1 MRAVNLCAAG
11 EWHSKNG
18 QLSWPLHCR
27 SWPPW
32 IGLLWRTC
40 DSLSFY
46 WFLVWSWLILECVTH
61 LRHANERANA
71 FVSNIS
77 HTHTHGI
84 CDRAVCFPEMSR
96 SVCVYLCVCVCATV
110 ILRCTCARIRS
121 NHLTRLKF
129 KISLE
134 RSFAHRSGAVRSF
147 VRSLT
152 VTALPPHM
160 VDDTKSQG
168 KRRHITYKDSAH
180 TQTKNSRT
188 TMRNGAGAK
197 PLANR
202 PFRPHSQLLRNV
214 ICFARCNIRAIGHV

>member
-1 MRAVNLCAAG
+1 MRTTTTAAAAAVMMGWGGAKNRYSELAFACNTCNIGEPSSSWRWRCPPVRFVCALQPANYTQQRCFCVCVYSVGWQMRAVNLCAAG

-96 SVCVYLCVCVCATV
+96 SVCVYLCVRVCD
-110 ILRCTCARIRS
+110 S
-121 NHLTRLKF
+121 DS
-129 KISLE
+129 SLY
-134 RSFAHRSGAVRSF
+134 VRS
-147 VRSLT
+147 
-152 VTALPPHM
+152 H
-160 VDDTKSQG
+160 TK
-168 KRRHITYKDSAH
+168 
-180 TQTKNSRT
+180 
-188 TMRNGAGAK
+188 
-197 PLANR
+197 
-202 PFRPHSQLLRNV
+202 
-214 ICFARCNIRAIGHV
+214 